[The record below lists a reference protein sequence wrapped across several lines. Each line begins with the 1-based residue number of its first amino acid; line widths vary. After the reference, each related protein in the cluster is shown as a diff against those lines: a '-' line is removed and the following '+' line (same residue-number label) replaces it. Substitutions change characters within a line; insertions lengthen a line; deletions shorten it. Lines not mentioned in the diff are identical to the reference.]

1 MIKISEDFECEER
14 SHDWA
19 LYENYMGESKDGKEP
34 KIQRKTSSHSSFAQ
48 ICDVMTDRKIGKC
61 ESMEE
66 VKLMLRKASAFELV
80 RILDLPDI
88 PKPSKR
94 ID

>member
-14 SHDWA
+14 THDWA
-19 LYENYMGESKDGKEP
+19 LHENYMGESKDGKEP
-34 KIQRKTSSHSSFAQ
+34 KMQRRTTSHSSLAQ
-48 ICDVMTDRKIGKC
+48 ICDVMTDRKVGKC

-66 VKLMLRKASAFELV
+66 VLKLLRLASAFELV

-88 PKPSKR
+88 P
-94 ID
+94 

>member
-19 LYENYMGESKDGKEP
+19 LHEWYMGKGTEDKEP
-34 KIQRKTSSHSSFAQ
+34 KRQRKTSSHSSLAQ
-48 ICDVMTDRKIGKC
+48 ICDVMTDRKVGRC

-66 VKLMLRKASAFELV
+66 VLKLLRKASAFELV
-80 RILDLPDI
+80 RILDIPDI
-88 PKPSKR
+88 PQEKE
-94 ID
+94 